1 MANILIQRKM
11 DNIEA
16 DGASVVGKI
25 VNVYNTYA
33 NALTHGEDGLCTI
46 YTMTVLTGAIGDA
59 ITQVAKTTGVTIDN
73 NGKASFYV
81 DDGEYT
87 EVFLITTGG
96 RQSGP
101 QRIVVL

>member
-1 MANILIQRKM
+1 MAVKLINMKC
-11 DNIEA
+11 DYLEA

-46 YTMTVLTGAIGDA
+46 YAATVLTGAQGAA

-73 NGKASFYV
+73 NGLIRFYV
-81 DDGEYT
+81 DDAEYT
-87 EVFLITTGG
+87 EVFLISVAG

-101 QRIVVL
+101 IRVVVQ